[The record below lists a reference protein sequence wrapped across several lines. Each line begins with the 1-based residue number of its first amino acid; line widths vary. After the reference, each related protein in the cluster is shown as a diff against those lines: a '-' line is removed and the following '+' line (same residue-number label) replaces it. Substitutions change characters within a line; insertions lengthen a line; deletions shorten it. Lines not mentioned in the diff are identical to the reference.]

1 MDSGKAVRA
10 ICPSIAA
17 VKFGFVGQV
26 FKTVSG
32 RWELSYLGFLDI
44 AWPLIKLRTFS

>member
-10 ICPSIAA
+10 ICPSIEV
-17 VKFGFVGQV
+17 VKLEFVGQV
-26 FKTVSG
+26 FRTVSG

-44 AWPLIKLRTFS
+44 SWPLIKLRTFS